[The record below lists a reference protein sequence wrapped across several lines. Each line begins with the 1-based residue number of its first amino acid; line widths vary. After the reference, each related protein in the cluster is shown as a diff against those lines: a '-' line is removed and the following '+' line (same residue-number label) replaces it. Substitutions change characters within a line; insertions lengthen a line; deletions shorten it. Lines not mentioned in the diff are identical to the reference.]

1 MPHNTLENPIELT
14 DAELDAVSGG
24 VRGVRGANGA
34 NGVNGANGANGAAGI
49 TSYTFPPGWANFHL
63 PQGVPAGI
71 SRWLFR

>member
-24 VRGVRGANGA
+24 ANVVVRGANGA
-34 NGVNGANGANGAAGI
+34 NGANGASGANGI
-49 TSYTFPPGWANFHL
+49 TSYTFAPGWENLHL

-71 SRWLFR
+71 LRWLFR